1 MFTERLKIREADRLV
16 SVEKMKREKALE
28 REQIERQYSERQC
41 RERQLETYDEKTKRE
56 QAEQA
61 AHDDKVKM
69 QRAVHEQEIIRLR
82 VVREEENMRYSVCV
96 IDPEEERFAVF
107 LLERREQ
114 MEQLDKAIQLWK
126 TRNFAAWSRKEL
138 WQQERDRELSCAV
151 YRQGSPNPHSD
162 FI

>member
-1 MFTERLKIREADRLV
+1 
-16 SVEKMKREKALE
+16 MKREKALE
-28 REQIERQYSERQC
+28 REQIEIQYIARQS

-82 VVREEENMRYSVCV
+82 VVREEENSRYSVGV
-96 IDPEEERFAVF
+96 VDPEEERYTVF
-107 LLERREQ
+107 LIKRREQ
-114 MEQLDKAIQLWK
+114 MEELDKAVQLWK
-126 TRNFAAWSRKEL
+126 TRNFTAWSRKEL

-151 YRQGSPNPHSD
+151 YKQGSPNPHSD